1 MKTPLNVR
9 AFGGLKL
16 TETERGYLRVRL
28 GKKLGKF
35 SPHVERVTV
44 RFEDLNGPKGGVDIE
59 CRIKVVLSGL
69 PSVVVSENA
78 ETVPLAFNRAADRC
92 VRVVRKSLES
102 SGTRAPKVSAR
113 AASKAASKAAPRAA
127 KKKRPASKARAAITS
142 ATAGSLIGRR
152 AGQSLRNLKA
162 AADRPEKRRRTFPVD
177 TSKPGVSATD
187 RKVGEGATATRNT
200 RLNAPKATYALEDS
214 QQPRPS
220 RKSTRGSAHS
230 VKADAPLRTRAIA
243 EARSPEARAVRARA
257 RKR

>member
-9 AFGGLKL
+9 AFGGLQL
-16 TETERGYLRVRL
+16 SETERGYLRVRL

-78 ETVPLAFNRAADRC
+78 ETVPLAFNQAADRC
-92 VRVVRKSLES
+92 VRVVRKTLES

-113 AASKAASKAAPRAA
+113 ATSAKAVSKAR
-127 KKKRPASKARAAITS
+127 KKRPASKARAAITS
-142 ATAGSLIGRR
+142 VTGGGLIGRR
-152 AGQSLRNLKA
+152 EGQSRRNVKA
-162 AADRPEKRRRTFPVD
+162 AADRPEKRRGTFPVD

-200 RLNAPKATYALEDS
+200 KVNAPKATYALEDS

-220 RKSTRGSAHS
+220 RKSTRKSAHS

-243 EARSPEARAVRARA
+243 EARSPETRAVRAQA